1 VVCKLVDKQV
11 ESFKF
16 MATPIIHRL
25 LLKVCLLLS
34 PFFQF
39 YLNTKNLTLRSFS
52 FHIFFTFRSTTS
64 VGDTEVHS
72 IYLLFFVFKDSSPV
86 ALSLLSPFL
95 PVNYFLYA
103 QFLSEKFLA

>member
-1 VVCKLVDKQV
+1 MVVCKLSDKQV

-39 YLNTKNLTLRSFS
+39 CLNTKNLTLRSFS

-72 IYLLFFVFKDSSPV
+72 IYLLFFVAF
-86 ALSLLSPFL
+86 SLLSPFL
-95 PVNYFLYA
+95 PVNYLFMCTIP
-103 QFLSEKFLA
+103 

>member
-1 VVCKLVDKQV
+1 MVVCKLSDKQV

-25 LLKVCLLLS
+25 LLEVCLLLS
-34 PFFQF
+34 PFFC
-39 YLNTKNLTLRSFS
+39 LNTKNLTLRSFS
-52 FHIFFTFRSTTS
+52 FHIVFTFRSPTS

-86 ALSLLSPFL
+86 AFSLLSPFL
-95 PVNYFLYA
+95 PVNYLFMCTIP
-103 QFLSEKFLA
+103 

>member
-1 VVCKLVDKQV
+1 MVVCKLSDKQV

-39 YLNTKNLTLRSFS
+39 CLNTKNLTLRSFS
-52 FHIFFTFRSTTS
+52 FHIFFTFRSARS

-86 ALSLLSPFL
+86 AFSLLSPFL
-95 PVNYFLYA
+95 PVNYLFMCTIP
-103 QFLSEKFLA
+103 